1 MPVTTPT
8 APHRTPPGNGRGVPP
23 QSDPAATAE
32 LVGGILSDAQ
42 ELVSQQ
48 LELFKVEVQDDV
60 RRSMRATALIG
71 AGLGFL
77 MNAIVFLGLTLAY
90 LLHEGAGWSLA
101 ASMGLTTLVVVLL
114 GGGLVAVGV
123 WLFRSFNPLP
133 DETAAALQENVEW
146 LQQKS

>member
-1 MPVTTPT
+1 MRVQTPT
-8 APHRTPPGNGRGVPP
+8 APP
-23 QSDPAATAE
+23 QPSTAE
-32 LVGGILSDAQ
+32 LVGEIVNDAQ
-42 ELVSQQ
+42 ELVGQQ
-48 LELFKVEVQDDV
+48 LELFKVEVQSDIQ
-60 RRSMRATALIG
+60 RSMRATALIG

-101 ASMGLTTLVVVLL
+101 ASMGLTTLVVVAL